1 MTLPISDTI
10 VASIAQLI
18 DDSKSNGQYR
28 DPTHSDLDFYVLQA
42 GLVAFDPKG
51 QGQVVGKAKRLRA
64 ILHEALEKNL
74 PGGPTLIASIL
85 SKVKACGGFRPSSPN
100 FVGAEAVANAQAAF
114 DSEGY
119 TLAADGS
126 IGPKVLD
133 SLRGAELTAAL
144 RAYAKRAQ
152 KGSQDA
158 ALLAGT
164 DKDLL
169 EATAAHA
176 LMTINGS
183 YPSGANFNTLLGMAF
198 MAMGLTVP
206 EMPEQPGESPIK
218 AMERGMFASA
228 IGVNRLRNKQ
238 GTGHGRP
245 FLPALTEDEAKAAVE
260 IMGCVASYVLAKL
273 AERSR

>member
-1 MTLPISDTI
+1 MALPINDTI
-10 VASIAQLI
+10 IAAVSQLI

-28 DPTHSDLDFYVLQA
+28 DPTHSDIDFYVNQA
-42 GLVAFDPKG
+42 GLAAFDPKG
-51 QGQVVGKAKRLRA
+51 QGQTVGKAKRLRA
-64 ILHEALEKNL
+64 ILHEALEKSL

-85 SKVKACGGFRPSSPN
+85 SKVKACGGFRESSPN
-100 FVGAEAVANAQAAF
+100 FVGSEAIANAQAAF
-114 DSEGY
+114 DAEGY
-119 TLAADGS
+119 ALSADGS

-144 RAYAKRAQ
+144 RAYAERAR

-164 DKDLL
+164 SKDLL

-176 LMTINGS
+176 LMTINGN
-183 YPSGANFNTLLGMAF
+183 YPTGANFQSLLGMAF
-198 MAMGLTVP
+198 VAVGLAVP

-245 FLPALTEDEAKAAVE
+245 FLSTLTEDEAKAAIE

-273 AERSR
+273 AAHRR